1 MNDQGFIDQPLALS
15 VFDRLLEPVT
25 SSGEVARS
33 RGASLR
39 ELKAAVRRDLEV
51 LLNARQRCRS
61 WASDLAELDESL
73 INFGIPDFTAGTFDS
88 QARIESLRRAI
99 EEAIRRFEPRFE
111 SVSVEI
117 TGQDDTAD
125 RTFRIR
131 VNAMM
136 HADPAPEPIIL
147 DSVLESATRTFAV
160 VENDHD

>member
-1 MNDQGFIDQPLALS
+1 MSEGFADQPLAIS
-15 VFDRLLEPVT
+15 VLDRLIEPA
-25 SSGEVARS
+25 GGDVARS

-61 WASDLAELDESL
+61 WASDLAEMEDSL

-88 QARIESLRRAI
+88 PARIEALRRAI
-99 EEAIRRFEPRFE
+99 EDAIRRFEPRFE

-117 TGQDDTAD
+117 TGQDDAD

-160 VENDHD
+160 VENEHE

>member
-1 MNDQGFIDQPLALS
+1 MSDATYIDQPLTIS
-15 VFDRLLEPVT
+15 VLDRLVEPAT
-25 SSGEVARS
+25 GSGEVVRT

-61 WASDLAELDESL
+61 WAPDLAELEASL

-88 QARIESLRRAI
+88 QTRIEALRRAI

-136 HADPAPEPIIL
+136 YADPAPEPIVL

-160 VENDHD
+160 VENEHE